1 MPSCSLTLIIAVRYG
16 ITVEFLMKNRLQK
29 FQNRAAT
36 VIRGANYDV
45 RSADLLKI
53 LRWEPLEVRRN
64 YLKAIFM
71 YKILNGHTA
80 PNLKEYFR
88 SNNEIDNN
96 YNLRNETDLAL
107 PMPKKEFGKRYFNY
121 NRASLWNS
129 LPPDAKSSESLISF
143 KKF

>member
-1 MPSCSLTLIIAVRYG
+1 
-16 ITVEFLMKNRLQK
+16 MKNRLQK
-29 FQNRAAT
+29 FQNRAAR
-36 VIRGANYDV
+36 VITGANYDV
-45 RSADLLKI
+45 RSGDLLKI

-107 PMPKKEFGKRYFNY
+107 PMPKKEFGKKYFNY
-121 NRASLWNS
+121 NGASLWNS